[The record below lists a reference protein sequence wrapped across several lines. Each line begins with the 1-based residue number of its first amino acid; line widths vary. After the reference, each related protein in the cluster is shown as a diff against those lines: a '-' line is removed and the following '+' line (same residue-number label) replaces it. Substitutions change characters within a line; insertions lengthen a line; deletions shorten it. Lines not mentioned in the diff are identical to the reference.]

1 MDEIISIYLENQTE
15 KANRLG
21 KHRQTLIAWKRNP
34 SQANLN
40 LIEED
45 LKALLL
51 LIQEYKAAKCHVT
64 DGATRRADRREV

>member
-1 MDEIISIYLENQTE
+1 MEKIISIYLENQTE

-34 SQANLN
+34 SQANIN

-45 LKALLL
+45 LKALLF
-51 LIQEYKAAKCHVT
+51 LIEKYKAEN
-64 DGATRRADRREV
+64 AT

>member
-21 KHRQTLIAWKRNP
+21 KHRQTLVAWKRNP
-34 SQANLN
+34 SQANLE

-51 LIQEYKAAKCHVT
+51 LIQQYKAAN
-64 DGATRRADRREV
+64 AM

>member
-1 MDEIISIYLENQTE
+1 MDKIISIYFENKTE

-21 KHRQTLIAWKRNP
+21 IPRITMYSWINYPNR
-34 SQANLN
+34 ANLE

-51 LIQEYKAAKCHVT
+51 LIQQYKAAN
-64 DGATRRADRREV
+64 AM